1 MFEELKAARQEVSNL
16 LFKDLYIDETMKEA
30 INNGDVEV
38 LKDIDF
44 EKNFITENRDFL
56 LALN

>member
-1 MFEELKAARQEVSNL
+1 MFEELKAARKEVSKL
-16 LFKDLYIDETMKEA
+16 LFKDSYIDEMKKEA

-56 LALN
+56 